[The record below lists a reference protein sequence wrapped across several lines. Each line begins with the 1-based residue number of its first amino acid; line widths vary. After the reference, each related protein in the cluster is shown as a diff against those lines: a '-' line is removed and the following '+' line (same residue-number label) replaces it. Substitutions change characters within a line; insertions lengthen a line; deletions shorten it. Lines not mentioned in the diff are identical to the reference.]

1 MRNVLV
7 FLLICFVEIVYCR
20 DFYFGMFERNDFL
33 VAADELYKP
42 RMPGRITYA
51 KYGKLFK
58 CPITYF
64 RVVDRLGSNANP
76 RVEIIRGGI
85 MKKFIVVR
93 LSVYNRPISVNIY
106 VGCHNKNNKHVTYKR
121 RTTKKPT
128 TAATEKEVMQTETE
142 TNENDI
148 ETINEDDDKDKDK
161 EDNVVTTVESIIET
175 TTIKDNVETTVET
188 ETDTDTT
195 KHISLKKNVE
205 IDSGE
210 KSPKESNKGGKK
222 VKTDSVPEE
231 ESGSKEQPPA
241 EEEAEA
247 EEEKEEEN
255 EDPPKNKKKSKDT
268 HDNWD
273 R

>member
-128 TAATEKEVMQTETE
+128 TAATEEDASKEEEETVDKETE
-142 TNENDI
+142 AATKQEEATDADA
-148 ETINEDDDKDKDK
+148 ETTQQ
-161 EDNVVTTVESIIET
+161 EDNS
-175 TTIKDNVETTVET
+175 
-188 ETDTDTT
+188 T
-195 KHISLKKNVE
+195 KA
-205 IDSGE
+205 D
-210 KSPKESNKGGKK
+210 
-222 VKTDSVPEE
+222 
-231 ESGSKEQPPA
+231 
-241 EEEAEA
+241 EA
-247 EEEKEEEN
+247 EESTIGEGEQVTKTDEAENPKAEGDETPKPEGEDETPKPEGGDEEPQPE
-255 EDPPKNKKKSKDT
+255 KKK
-268 HDNWD
+268 
-273 R
+273 